1 MQYKLVDS
9 SRNPLIKF
17 SENNL
22 KFLGKENISDE
33 LLKASETPL
42 NEVSKQL
49 TCKQE
54 YVKDADE
61 KLQSI

>member
-1 MQYKLVDS
+1 MQHNLVDHS
-9 SRNPLIKF
+9 QNPLIKF
-17 SENNL
+17 TDNNL

-42 NEVSKQL
+42 NDVSRQLTSKQEL
-49 TCKQE
+49 
-54 YVKDADE
+54 VKDTEE

>member
-1 MQYKLVDS
+1 MQHNLVDNS
-9 SRNPLIKF
+9 GNPLIKF
-17 SENNL
+17 SDNNL

-42 NEVSKQL
+42 NDVSRRL
-49 TCKQE
+49 TCKKE
-54 YVKDADE
+54 VMKDTEE